1 MRLIW
6 IILRWAGT
14 ILKWVVTSILVVIL
28 FGALWFGAIESYL
41 FFTRSEA
48 KARVAAQEQFV
59 KLCDEY
65 KLEFISRA

>member
-1 MRLIW
+1 MDMRLIG
-6 IILRWAGT
+6 IILRWAG
-14 ILKWVVTSILVVIL
+14 TSILVVIL